1 MSKNPILE
9 EIYAAR
15 TALMAACNN
24 DLHAYVEEARKRALA
39 SGHKIA
45 APRQQTKRC
54 AGLADADG
62 YPSVNLEGTHQRV

>member
-1 MSKNPILE
+1 MSTNPILE

-24 DLHAYVEEARKRALA
+24 DLHAYVEETRKRALA

-45 APRQQTKRC
+45 VPEQRAKSC
-54 AGLADADG
+54 AGPAAADSMKAS
-62 YPSVNLEGTHQRV
+62 PQE

>member
-1 MSKNPILE
+1 MSTNPILE

-15 TALMAACNN
+15 TTLMAACNN

-45 APRQQTKRC
+45 APEQRAKRC
-54 AGLADADG
+54 ASPDADRCMKAR
-62 YPSVNLEGTHQRV
+62 PQE